1 MRATVEHTV
10 NTGRR
15 QPGNELK
22 RAFWKKQQ
30 GSSQEWKQSRLYLQQ
45 EGVVV
50 LSNSMVDVVSLDPR
64 SGMMVSKTLSVA
76 VTIFTFIL
84 QKAVLNHVTQD
95 SAGGGAKRR
104 LVAQMWTDKHQC

>member
-10 NTGRR
+10 NTGRH
-15 QPGNELK
+15 QPGKELK

-30 GSSQEWKQSRLYLQQ
+30 EGSQEWKQSRLYLQQ

-64 SGMMVSKTLSVA
+64 SGMVSKDTECCSHR
-76 VTIFTFIL
+76 FHFYSP
-84 QKAVLNHVTQD
+84 K
-95 SAGGGAKRR
+95 GGLEPCNTR
-104 LVAQMWTDKHQC
+104 LCRGQSQEEACCSNVDKHHC